1 MTFVKSYLHLSSEL
15 YKNDMETM
23 KLERNK
29 RVRKLAVWTW
39 TWVATMAI
47 ATMGPKLIWD
57 DHVFLTT
64 LAILVNL
71 ANGILMIR
79 ANRDL
84 FNHFDE
90 LEKKLHLEAMALT
103 LGLTV
108 VVGLTFSLLDQTN
121 LIPFDAEIGFLV
133 MFTGITYL
141 ITLFINTK
149 RFK

>member
-1 MTFVKSYLHLSSEL
+1 
-15 YKNDMETM
+15 M

-29 RVRKLAVWTW
+29 RVKKLAVWTW
-39 TWVATMAI
+39 TWVATMAL
-47 ATMGPKLIWD
+47 ATFGPKFIWD
-57 DHVFLTT
+57 GHVFLTT
-64 LAILVNL
+64 FAILVNL

-108 VVGLTFSLLDQTN
+108 VVGLTFSLLDQTD
-121 LIPFDAEIGFLV
+121 LIPFDAEIGLLV
-133 MFTGITYL
+133 MFTGITYM
-141 ITLFINTK
+141 ITLLINTK
-149 RFK
+149 RYK